1 MEGKTGF
8 FLLEIVVFY
17 DEILQWNINST
28 GNQMVFCILTATA
41 MSNQEEQKKII
52 KKNDDNFQK
61 LYQSKV
67 FLKGL
72 SSLFQ
77 IWGKHF

>member
-41 MSNQEEQKKII
+41 MSNQEEEQKKNH
-52 KKNDDNFQK
+52 KKEWWQFPEIV
-61 LYQSKV
+61 SK
-67 FLKGL
+67 
-72 SSLFQ
+72 
-77 IWGKHF
+77 

>member
-1 MEGKTGF
+1 MHKNEIINFVERETGF

-41 MSNQEEQKKII
+41 MSNQEEQKK
-52 KKNDDNFQK
+52 
-61 LYQSKV
+61 S
-67 FLKGL
+67 
-72 SSLFQ
+72 
-77 IWGKHF
+77 

>member
-1 MEGKTGF
+1 MHKNEIINFVEGKTG

-41 MSNQEEQKKII
+41 MSNQEEQKK
-52 KKNDDNFQK
+52 
-61 LYQSKV
+61 S
-67 FLKGL
+67 
-72 SSLFQ
+72 
-77 IWGKHF
+77 